1 MVNAFEVNKEDYFKE
16 SKKLIQVVMD
26 REEYASKRVTAK
38 EELELVRQQQEETKS
53 PDEYE
58 ELAKRKKELELK
70 IRFNNFR
77 EPAIPVE
84 HQKTAQR
91 NVTVEQLE
99 ATERLNEL
107 KAQLNERIEYVESDL
122 MPLLK
127 GIRELESMM
136 KIPDQIEAM
145 ITSEIGEGV
154 PIPLYARMRMY
165 ARSHNETKSG
175 QAYNH
180 LLSLSKALREIRV
193 PVETKGIM
201 SFLKR
206 GKK

>member
-38 EELELVRQQQEETKS
+38 EELELVRQQQEKTKS
-53 PDEYE
+53 PGEYE
-58 ELAKRKKELELK
+58 KLAKREKELELK

-77 EPAIPVE
+77 EPAIPLE
-84 HQKTAQR
+84 HQKTAKR
-91 NVTVEQLE
+91 NVAVEQLE
-99 ATERLNEL
+99 ASERLNEL
-107 KAQLNERIEYVESDL
+107 KAQLNERIEYVENDL
-122 MPLLK
+122 IPLLK
-127 GIRELESMM
+127 GIRELEGMM
-136 KIPDQIEAM
+136 NIPNQVETM

-154 PIPLYARMRMY
+154 PIPLSARMKMFS
-165 ARSHNETKSG
+165 RSHNETKSG
-175 QAYNH
+175 QAYTQ
-180 LLSLSKALREIRV
+180 LFALVNTLKEIHV